1 MCTGNQ
7 SDIYVKKDPET
18 VSSNFT
24 LYTLYRRRRKNMLQK
39 KTKDVQTDK
48 GEITHY
54 PPLHKLQI
62 LVSNNLHARNLLQYR
77 LYFTTA

>member
-7 SDIYVKKDPET
+7 SDIYVQNNPET
-18 VSSNFT
+18 VGSNFT
-24 LYTLYRRRRKNMLQK
+24 LYTLYRRRRKNMLQTNK
-39 KTKDVQTDK
+39 NVQTGK

-62 LVSNNLHARNLLQYR
+62 LVDNNLHARNLLQYR
-77 LYFTTA
+77 LYFTIT